1 MKKNSIY
8 NLQLFADEGNPQEVT
23 AINILLSSFRLVKKG
38 HDLFHALFCKNKTET
53 MLYKKY

>member
-23 AINILLSSFRLVKKG
+23 AINILISSFRLVKK
-38 HDLFHALFCKNKTET
+38 DMIYFMSFFVRIKPKQCFI
-53 MLYKKY
+53 KKY